1 MDYTEH
7 PDAKHLKLE
16 KQMNI
21 FRNGIGKWKQK
32 KISFRYWSRRGKRLS
47 VLKET
52 GRGKQEEQESEP
64 LTLQGE
70 SPKKSVRKNEK
81 QTTVYKVEDLFQK
94 STDGGGD

>member
-1 MDYTEH
+1 ME
-7 PDAKHLKLE
+7 AEKNQFQILE
-16 KQMNI
+16 QEREEVERFERKQAEE
-21 FRNGIGKWKQK
+21 
-32 KISFRYWSRRGKRLS
+32 SR
-47 VLKET
+47 
-52 GRGKQEEQESEP
+52 EEQESEP